1 VGTLW
6 LAETRRCC
14 HYPAVQLA
22 DVDALAP
29 ENVENPYGLYE
40 LLREESPV
48 HWDAKLE
55 VLLVSRYDDVLAV
68 LRDPETF
75 SSSVGAM
82 TKAPPMRAIEII
94 ASGHPPVNTLITAD
108 PPTHGKFRSL
118 VARAFTPR
126 RVERLR
132 EHVTEVANELIDR
145 FAESGRVELVHE
157 FAAPLPLTI
166 IAEQLGV
173 PRSRIGD
180 FKKWSDAF
188 MDFIGGL
195 ASDERSIQCAEEIM
209 ECQAY
214 FNGRIEEYRSDPPDN
229 ILGVLLRARLAD
241 ERPLSDAEVAS
252 ILQQF
257 MLAGN
262 ETSTAAIGATW
273 RFLLEQPDVLA
284 AVQRDRS
291 LIPAVCEEIIRLA
304 SPVQNMFRLSTRDTE
319 IGGVPV
325 AAGTKVAVMFGAAN
339 RDPKAFPDPERIDP
353 HRANV
358 REHLAFGHGNHY
370 CIGAGLARLEACVA
384 LDTLLDR
391 LENVRFAPGR
401 NDFSHNPMFIAR
413 GLRYLHLEFD
423 AR

>member
-1 VGTLW
+1 
-6 LAETRRCC
+6 
-14 HYPAVQLA
+14 VQLA
-22 DVDALAP
+22 DVDALSS
-29 ENVENPYGLYE
+29 ENIENPYALYR

-55 VLLVSRYDDVLAV
+55 VMLVSRYDDVLEV
-68 LRDPETF
+68 LRDPATF

-82 TKAPPMRAIEII
+82 TKAPPLRAIEII

-108 PPTHGKFRSL
+108 PPEHAKYRSL

-132 EHVTEVANELIDR
+132 EHVGKVANELVDS
-145 FAESGRVELVHE
+145 FAARGRVELVHE

-214 FNGRIEEYRSDPPDN
+214 FDARIEEYRSDPQDD
-229 ILGVLLRARLAD
+229 ILGVLLRAELD
-241 ERPLSDAEVAS
+241 GERPLSNAEVAS

-262 ETSTAAIGATW
+262 ETSTAAIAATW
-273 RFLLEQPDVLA
+273 WYLLDQPDALD
-284 AVQRDRS
+284 AVRADRS
-291 LIPAVCEEIIRLA
+291 LIPATCEEIIRLE
-304 SPVQNMFRLSTRDTE
+304 SPVQNMFRLTTRDTE
-319 IGGVPV
+319 IGGVAVP
-325 AAGTKVAVMFGAAN
+325 AFTKVAVMFGAAN
-339 RDPKAFPDPERIDP
+339 RDPQAFPDPERIDP
-353 HRANV
+353 TRPNV

-391 LENVRFAPGR
+391 LENPRFAPGE

-413 GLRYLHLEFD
+413 GLRHLHLEFD